1 MKRKIV
7 NFILLILTIMSVSIA
22 LNLFMLL
29 ELNEEGDKY
38 NAKITH
44 KNIEL
49 KVLTNQFNK
58 LQKPSEDT
66 INKSQKASDQFNEL
80 QRASEDTIDNLLSSI
95 EAFNERIDI
104 ISALNNNYREK
115 LTKLCTPIWLGAK
128 ESESFKAV
136 CDDFG
141 MAITDCSGR
150 TLFDIVTNSN
160 AAGNAN
166 GNYADNY
173 NLFLCPH

>member
-1 MKRKIV
+1 VKRKIV
-7 NFILLILTIMSVSIA
+7 NFILLILTIMSTSIA
-22 LNLFMLL
+22 LNLFMLP
-29 ELNEEGDKY
+29 ELNEEGDKS
-38 NAKITH
+38 NANITH

-49 KVLTNQFNK
+49 KVLTDQFNK
-58 LQKPSEDT
+58 LQKV
-66 INKSQKASDQFNEL
+66 
-80 QRASEDTIDNLLSSI
+80 SEDTIDSLLSSI
-95 EAFNERIDI
+95 EAFNKRIDI

-115 LTKLCTPIWLGAK
+115 LTELCTPIWLGVK
-128 ESESFKAV
+128 EGESFKAV

-141 MAITDCSGR
+141 MATTDCSGR

-166 GNYADNY
+166 GSYSDNY